1 MFVNFTLT
9 LTHNFVD
16 HHHRCPLS
24 GDLLSRSN
32 VFSLAEPS
40 LTNDSDSLLTLII
53 IKVVNNYPKRGH
65 RTAVPEPPEGCRL
78 QCGAMRF
85 GLIGATVFFLYYRV
99 PTATLQ
105 LQVQKSTSA
114 TKRNADAYTIPT
126 TWPANESREGPEAEG
141 SCCTRAN
148 TLVL

>member
-85 GLIGATVFFLYYRV
+85 GLIGATVFFFSILPRANCDSAAAGAEINERNEAQRRRLYY
-99 PTATLQ
+99 PNDLA
-105 LQVQKSTSA
+105 S
-114 TKRNADAYTIPT
+114 
-126 TWPANESREGPEAEG
+126 E
-141 SCCTRAN
+141 
-148 TLVL
+148 